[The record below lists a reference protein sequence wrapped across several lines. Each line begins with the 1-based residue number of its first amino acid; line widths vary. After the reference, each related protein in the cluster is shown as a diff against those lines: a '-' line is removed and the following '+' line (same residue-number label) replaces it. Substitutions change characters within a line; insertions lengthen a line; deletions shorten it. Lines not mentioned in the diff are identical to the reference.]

1 MRPYPG
7 GPAEPEHAPVCLD
20 SLVATLQT
28 APQESTERRAQAIEQ
43 LDRWLARG
51 YEPPQSAGEEARL
64 IIAARWML
72 NGRPDHP
79 VIAVWAARS
88 LQVLRAM
95 DDEPMAVL
103 LASFKFE
110 HLVRAGELGE
120 AGRLVAEMWDRTATN
135 PGARLAWL
143 PSAAL
148 FLWLSGRA
156 DAALAALQ
164 PALDDPRVAPELR
177 YALLEQAASAAL
189 ARSDAEGCLGYLDR
203 AGPLERALSAQ
214 DLAHLWFL
222 RAGAAAISG
231 DPQRADE
238 AIGRCD
244 EYARD
249 VDAHFFKALWRLG
262 EALVR
267 LKAGHARRAERDLSD
282 LLGDVVVMRARYLEW
297 SVRLARAAAR
307 LALERHPAA
316 EADLAAALRIAAHSG
331 YVNCDP
337 WGVTPRLRTLL
348 QYASD
353 RGIEARSAR
362 LILAQHGA

>member
-1 MRPYPG
+1 MS
-7 GPAEPEHAPVCLD
+7 LD
-20 SLVATLQT
+20 LLVATLQL
-28 APQESTERRAQAIEQ
+28 AQLEGTERRAQAIEQ
-43 LDRWLARG
+43 LDRWLDRG
-51 YEPPQSAGEEARL
+51 YDPPPPAAEEARL
-64 IIAARWML
+64 IIAGRWLL

-79 VIAVWAARS
+79 VVAVWAARS
-88 LQVLRAM
+88 LQVLREV
-95 DDEPMAVL
+95 DDESTAVL

-135 PGARLAWL
+135 STARLTWL

-156 DAALAALQ
+156 DAALAALD
-164 PALDDPRVAPELR
+164 PALDDRTVAPQLR

-189 ARSDAEGCLGYLDR
+189 AKGDSQGCLAYLDR
-203 AGPLERALSAQ
+203 AQPLEGMLPAQ

-222 RAGAAAISG
+222 RAGASAIS
-231 DPQRADE
+231 DDALRAGE
-238 AIGRCD
+238 ALRRCE
-244 EYARD
+244 EYARH

-267 LKAGHARRAERDLSD
+267 LKSGQARRAERDLSD

-316 EADLAAALRIAAHSG
+316 EADLAAALRIAAQCG

-337 WGVTPRLRTLL
+337 WGVTPRLRALL
-348 QYASD
+348 QYACE
-353 RGIEARSAR
+353 RGIEARCAR
-362 LILAQHGA
+362 LILAQHAA

>member
-7 GPAEPEHAPVCLD
+7 RPPEPEHSQVSLE
-20 SLVATLQT
+20 SLVATL
-28 APQESTERRAQAIEQ
+28 ESAESAGADRRAEAVEQ

-51 YEPPQSAGEEARL
+51 YEPPRQGAEEARL
-64 IIAARWML
+64 IIAGRWML

-88 LQVLRAM
+88 LPVLREL
-95 DDEPMAVL
+95 DDGPTAVL
-103 LASFKFE
+103 LAGFKFE

-120 AGRLVAEMWDRTATN
+120 AGRLVAEMWDRTAADAH
-135 PGARLAWL
+135 ARLSWL

-156 DAALAALQ
+156 DAALATLQ
-164 PALDDPRVAPELR
+164 PALDDPAITPRLR

-189 ARSDAEGCLGYLDR
+189 AKSDAAGCLAHLDR
-203 AGPLERALSAQ
+203 ARPLEASLSVQ

-231 DPQRADE
+231 ELQRADE
-238 AIGRCD
+238 AMARCGD
-244 EYARD
+244 YARG

-267 LKAGHARRAERDLSD
+267 LKSGQARRSERDLSD

-307 LALERHPAA
+307 LALDRRPAA
-316 EADLAAALRIAAHSG
+316 ESDLGAALRIAAQCG

-337 WGVTPRLRTLL
+337 WGVTPRLRALL
-348 QYASD
+348 LYASEH
-353 RGIEARSAR
+353 GIEARCAR
-362 LILAQHGA
+362 LILAQHP